1 MFTGGPE
8 LILKVTEDHIGKIF
22 DIMID
27 SNNSNVQAHFMV
39 TLEAMAKVTSF
50 N

>member
-8 LILKVTEDHIGKIF
+8 LILKVTEDHVEKIF

-27 SNNSNVQAHFMV
+27 SEDSNVQAHFMM
-39 TLEAMAKVTSF
+39 TLEAMAKVSI
-50 N
+50 